1 LKRPRLHGGQRLW
14 VDGDDRV
21 EADALSA
28 PKEVRVMRMMLK
40 FQVPVDAGND
50 ALRNG
55 RFAKTMGE
63 LMERIQPEAS
73 YFHSDENG
81 QRGGYVF
88 FDLDDPSSIPSIAEP
103 LFRELHVSLKFVPVM
118 NMEDLQKA
126 LGGLQQ

>member
-1 LKRPRLHGGQRLW
+1 MTGWRLTP
-14 VDGDDRV
+14 
-21 EADALSA
+21 SA
-28 PKEVRVMRMMLK
+28 PPEEARVMRMMLK
-40 FQVPVDAGND
+40 FQIPVDAGND

-55 RFAKTMGE
+55 RFAKTMGD

-73 YFHSDENG
+73 YFHSDEDG

-88 FDLDDPSSIPSIAEP
+88 FNLEDSSSIPSIAEP
-103 LFRELHVSLKFVPVM
+103 LFEELHVSLKFVPVM